1 MRTTRYAAIF
11 IMTMVFAKSI
21 AQQPKEIINHT
32 IEAMGGLEKWK
43 SIDYINLKMAGH
55 KYWLEQSENPN
66 GPYITSYEVVDEIH
80 GVWRDQMSRKEASR
94 MFQSANEMKMEMMI
108 NGEFGTMK
116 FGDRVMPLPSG
127 YRQVHDEWMRYA
139 PEKLVLDA
147 LKFPI
152 RKETDQVL
160 EGTNHWVV
168 SYIKNELKHTLYI
181 NTNTHL
187 LYQADIET
195 FSPYDI
201 FNYPWGKFTTT
212 IKYSLQW
219 LYPGQV
225 RYPAQWDVY
234 KLGKPFRSV
243 TIFDIDFKPEVDQAL
258 FAIPESMTTPPKA
271 TVVKDMPLPVDKIE
285 TVADNIFTIPGSW
298 YTAHVVQDDGILV
311 IESPISSDYSEQHI
325 AYLEKKYPDK
335 PIKGVFVTSD
345 AWPHIGGA
353 RAYAARN
360 IPIYTHQ
367 LNEPLLKQLLAADY
381 SMMPDAY
388 EQSRPNPKFNLIN
401 EPIEIKDE
409 TNPVRIIPVN
419 GEGGERMIMLYFP
432 KTRVLYASDLVQY
445 SERNKEFFSPQ
456 YLTEVKS
463 AVDKY
468 KLDVETVF
476 AFHTSPI
483 GYQEILDFLEEFEIE

>member
-1 MRTTRYAAIF
+1 MRNTRYIAVI
-11 IMTMVFAKSI
+11 ILTMVFAKSV
-21 AQQPKEIINHT
+21 AQEPKEIINQT
-32 IEAMGGLEKWK
+32 IEAMGGLDKWK
-43 SIDYINLKMAGH
+43 SIEYINMKMAGH

-66 GPYITSYEVVDEIH
+66 GPYITSYEVVDETR
-80 GVWRDQMSRKEASR
+80 GVWKDQLSRKEASR
-94 MFQSANEMKMEMMI
+94 MFQSKDEMKMEMMI
-108 NGEFGTMK
+108 NGDKGMLK
-116 FGDRVMPLPSG
+116 FGERVMAMPSG

-147 LKFPI
+147 LKYPVK
-152 RKETDQVL
+152 KEQDKVL
-160 EGTNHWVV
+160 EGTEHWVV
-168 SYIKNELKHTLYI
+168 SYVKNDLKHTLYI
-181 NTNTHL
+181 NRNTHL

-195 FSPYDI
+195 FTPYDL
-201 FNYPWGKFTTT
+201 FNYPWGKFMTT

-219 LYPGQV
+219 LYPAKV

-243 TIFDIDFKPEVDQAL
+243 TIYDIDFNPDVAPDLFTVPEEAAAV
-258 FAIPESMTTPPKA
+258 PEPTL
-271 TVVKDMPLPVDKIE
+271 VKDMPLVTENKQ
-285 TVADNIFTIPGSW
+285 TVGEDVYTIPGSW
-298 YTAHVVQDDGILV
+298 YVAHAVQEDGILV
-311 IESPISSDYSEQHI
+311 IESPITSGYSERHI
-325 AYLEKKYPDK
+325 AFLEKKYPNK
-335 PIKGVFVTSD
+335 PIKAVFVTSD

-360 IPIYTHQ
+360 IPIYTHR
-367 LNEPLLKQLLAADY
+367 LNEPLIKQLLAADY

-388 EQSRPNPKFNLIN
+388 EKSRPKPKFNLIN
-401 EPIEIKDE
+401 EPIEIKDK
-409 TNPVRIIPVN
+409 TNPVKVVPVN

-432 KTRVLYASDLVQY
+432 KTKVLYASDLVQY
-445 SERNKEFFSPQ
+445 TGRNKEFFSPQ

-483 GYQEILDFLEEFEIE
+483 PYKEVLDFLKGFEK